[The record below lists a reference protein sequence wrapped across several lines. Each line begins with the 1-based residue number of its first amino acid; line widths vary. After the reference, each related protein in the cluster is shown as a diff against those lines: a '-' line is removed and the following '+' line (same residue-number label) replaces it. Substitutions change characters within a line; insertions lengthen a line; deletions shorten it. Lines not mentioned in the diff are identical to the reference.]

1 MPLISLCKFKLEGI
15 KRPMIT
21 SNLKYVMR
29 KKGVTINKLIEM
41 SGVSNHTIVR
51 ARRTTIS
58 ECALNTL
65 EKIADALDCKVKDLF
80 VQERNPDKLR

>member
-1 MPLISLCKFKLEGI
+1 
-15 KRPMIT
+15 MIT

-29 KKGVTINKLIEM
+29 RKNITINKLIEM

-51 ARRTTIS
+51 ARRTSSIN
-58 ECALNTL
+58 ECTLGTL

-80 VQERNPDKLR
+80 EQEKNRDK

>member
-1 MPLISLCKFKLEGI
+1 
-15 KRPMIT
+15 MIT

-29 KKGVTINKLIEM
+29 QKNVTINKLIEM

-51 ARRTTIS
+51 ARRTSIS
-58 ECALNTL
+58 ECTLGTL

-80 VQERNPDKLR
+80 EQEKNRDK